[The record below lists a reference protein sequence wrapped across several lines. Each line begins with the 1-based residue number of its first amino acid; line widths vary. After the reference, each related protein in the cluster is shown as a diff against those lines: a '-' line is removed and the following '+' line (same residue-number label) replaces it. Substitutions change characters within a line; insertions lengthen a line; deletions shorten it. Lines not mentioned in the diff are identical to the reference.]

1 MFASAERRR
10 RTSGCTDP
18 DGSVRNRAVED
29 PPLSQQAILIV
40 DDDNDILTAARLLLK
55 RHFDGVST
63 ANQPERIPA
72 LMAETGFDV
81 VLLDMN
87 FVTGVRSGREGL
99 TWLGRILELDPDAV
113 VVLMTAYSAI
123 DTAVEAMRLGAF
135 DFVAKPWQNEKLIA
149 TVRAAVEHRRARVEA
164 SRLKRQNK
172 ELAAEIN
179 RPSDLILGE
188 SQAMR
193 RVFELVAKAA
203 PTDANVLVLG
213 ENGTGKELI
222 AREIH
227 RQSARAEGVFMS
239 VDLGAIAET
248 VIQSEL
254 FGHKKGAFTGASEN
268 RIGRFE
274 AANGG
279 TLFLDEL
286 GNISRNLQAKLL
298 TALERREVVPVGAN
312 APVPID
318 VRVISATNA
327 PRTDLVDEAVFRQDL
342 LYRLNTVEIVI
353 PPLRERREDIP
364 LLADHFMR
372 AYARKYGRPVRRIAE
387 DAMAAIV
394 AYPWPGNVR
403 ALRHALERAI
413 ILSDGE
419 TLRASDFPLPPAN
432 PPAVAAPAAAV
443 PTDGGAGTLA
453 ELEKQAIASALA
465 RHAGN
470 VTYAAAELGIT
481 RASLYRRMEKHGL

>member
-1 MFASAERRR
+1 VPEAS
-10 RTSGCTDP
+10 
-18 DGSVRNRAVED
+18 
-29 PPLSQQAILIV
+29 ILIV
-40 DDDNDILTAARLLLK
+40 DDDSDVLTAARLLLK
-55 RHFDGVST
+55 RQLDAVIQT
-63 ANQPERIPA
+63 ANQPDHIPS
-72 LMAETGFDV
+72 LMAQTAFDV

-99 TWLGRILELDPDAV
+99 TWMARILDADPETV
-113 VVLMTAYSAI
+113 VVLMTAYSAV
-123 DTAVEAMRLGAF
+123 DTAVEAMKLGAF

-149 TVRAAVEHRRARVEA
+149 TVRAAIGHRRSRLEA
-164 SRLKRQNK
+164 AQLKRQNR
-172 ELAAEIN
+172 ELAAAIN
-179 RPSDLILGE
+179 RPADLILGE
-188 SQAMR
+188 SPAMQ

-227 RQSARAEGVFMS
+227 RQSARAGGVFMG

-254 FGHKKGAFTGASEN
+254 FGHRKGAFTGADEK

-274 AANGG
+274 AATGG

-286 GNISRNLQAKLL
+286 GNIPRHLQAKLL

-312 APVPID
+312 APVAID

-327 PRTDLVDEAVFRQDL
+327 PRSELVDETIFRQDL
-342 LYRLNTVEIVI
+342 LYRLNTVEIVL
-353 PPLRERREDIP
+353 PPLRERTDDIP

-372 AYARKYGRPVRRIAE
+372 VYARKYGRAVRRIAD
-387 DAMAAIV
+387 DAMAWIV
-394 AYPWPGNVR
+394 GYAWPGNVR
-403 ALRHALERAI
+403 ALRHALERAV

-419 TLRASDFPLPPAN
+419 TLRLGDFPLPQADEKRG
-432 PPAVAAPAAAV
+432 AASTTTSPLPVIGDAAS
-443 PTDGGAGTLA
+443 GATLA

-465 RHAGN
+465 RHGGN
-470 VTYAAAELGIT
+470 VTYAAQELGIT
-481 RASLYRRMEKHGL
+481 RTSLYRRIEKYGL

>member
-1 MFASAERRR
+1 M
-10 RTSGCTDP
+10 P
-18 DGSVRNRAVED
+18 DSN
-29 PPLSQQAILIV
+29 ILVV
-40 DDDNDILTAARLLLK
+40 DDDNDVLTAARLLLK
-55 RHFDGVST
+55 RHFEGVAT

-72 LMAETGFDV
+72 LLAETAFDV

-99 TWLGRILELDPDAV
+99 TWMARILEIDPDAV
-113 VVLMTAYSAI
+113 VVLMTAYSAV
-123 DTAVEAMRLGAF
+123 DTAVEAMKLGAF

-149 TVRAAVEHRRARVEA
+149 TVGAALGHRRSRVEA
-164 SRLKRQNK
+164 ARLKRQNR

-179 RPSDLILGE
+179 RPSDLVLGE
-188 SQAMR
+188 SPAMR
-193 RVFELVAKAA
+193 RVFELVTKAA
-203 PTDANVLVLG
+203 PTDANVLILG
-213 ENGTGKELI
+213 ENGTGKELV

-227 RQSARAEGVFMS
+227 RQSARADAVFMS

-254 FGHKKGAFTGASEN
+254 FGHRKGSFTGASEN
-268 RIGRFE
+268 RIGRFQ
-274 AANGG
+274 AATGG

-286 GNISRNLQAKLL
+286 GNIPRHLQAKLL

-312 APVPID
+312 APVAID

-327 PRTDLVDEAVFRQDL
+327 PRSELVDEAIFRQDL
-342 LYRLNTVEIVI
+342 LYRLNTVEIVL
-353 PPLRERREDIP
+353 PPLRERVEDIP

-372 AYARKYGRPVRRIAE
+372 VYARKYGRAVRRIAE

-413 ILSDGE
+413 ILSEGD
-419 TLRASDFPLPPAN
+419 TLRLGDFPLPPAEA
-432 PPAVAAPAAAV
+432 PRAPA
-443 PTDGGAGTLA
+443 PTCRRRPWP
-453 ELEKQAIASALA
+453 SW
-465 RHAGN
+465 RSRRSRRRS
-470 VTYAAAELGIT
+470 
-481 RASLYRRMEKHGL
+481 RATPAT